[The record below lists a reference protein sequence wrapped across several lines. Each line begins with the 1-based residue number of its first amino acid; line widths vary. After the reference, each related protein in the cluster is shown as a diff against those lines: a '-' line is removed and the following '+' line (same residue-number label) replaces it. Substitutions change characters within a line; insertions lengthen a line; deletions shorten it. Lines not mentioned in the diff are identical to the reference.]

1 MHSTMTFSDHLRYI
15 QQKQNSLLC
24 VGLDT
29 DPSKIPVHLRQSPEA
44 VLDFNRR
51 IIDATVDL
59 VCAYKI
65 NLAFYESLGEEGW
78 KIVRRTLRHIPGG
91 VLTIGDGKR
100 GDIGNS
106 SAMYASALF
115 KDLGFGS
122 CTVNPYMG
130 EDSVTPFLSSPER
143 GVFVLAVTSNP
154 GARDF
159 QYQRI
164 NGKPL
169 YERVISR
176 VKKWDIHHNCGL
188 VVGAT
193 RPREL
198 QRIRAMV
205 PNMPFLIPGVGA
217 QGGDLAKAIRN
228 GCTRGGDLAVVN
240 ASRSIMYAS
249 SGEDFADAA
258 RLTAQRMVE
267 EMNTVREKMLRR

>member
-1 MHSTMTFSDHLRYI
+1 MTFVDHLRSV
-15 QQKQNSLLC
+15 QEKQNSLLC

-29 DPSKIPVHLRQSPEA
+29 DPAKIPPDLRRSPDG

-51 IIDATVDL
+51 IIDATADL

-65 NLAFYESLGEEGW
+65 NLAFYESMGEEGW
-78 KIVRRTLRHIPGG
+78 RIVRRTLRHIPGT
-91 VLTIGDGKR
+91 VVTIGDGKR
-100 GDIGNS
+100 GDIGNT
-106 SAMYASALF
+106 SAMYARALF
-115 KDLGFGS
+115 EDLGFGS

-130 EDSVTPFLSSPER
+130 GDSVTPFLSDPAR

-164 NGKPL
+164 NGTPL
-169 YERVISR
+169 YERVIRR
-176 VKKWDIHHNCGL
+176 VKKWDVHHNCGL

-198 QRIRAMV
+198 GRIRAMV
-205 PNMPFLIPGVGA
+205 PHMPFLIPGVGA

-228 GCTRGGDLAVVN
+228 GCTREGDLAVVN
-240 ASRSIMYAS
+240 ASRSIIYAS
-249 SGEDFADAA
+249 GGDDYADAA
-258 RLTAQRMVE
+258 RQTARRMVE
-267 EMNTVREKMLRR
+267 EMNVIRELMLRR